1 MASSGER
8 GERTPATGSA
18 RERPTAGAARPTGR
32 PDPTASPIASTGTP
46 IASTA
51 TDDADPD
58 RTVDADPGRPVARG
72 ARGPRRGRSRLRRLA
87 YGVYFLFPPPW
98 RRRLVRLVMARYTV
112 GAVALVYDA
121 ENPDRLLLLRQPRSV
136 GWSLPA
142 GLLQRGERP
151 VDGCVRELAEETGLR
166 LSAEDLTPAVPN
178 AVVHTRGMWVDV
190 VFEARVPA
198 STVTLD
204 VDDAEVTEA
213 AWHRLD
219 NLPPLTVA
227 TARLLSYYGIGPYV
241 DYPEIRA

>member
-1 MASSGER
+1 MASR
-8 GERTPATGSA
+8 GDRPADPSATPS
-18 RERPTAGAARPTGR
+18 
-32 PDPTASPIASTGTP
+32 ASTPVASTPDAGTP
-46 IASTA
+46 VASTV
-51 TDDADPD
+51 TDDAETE
-58 RTVDADPGRPVARG
+58 RTVTRSGAGR
-72 ARGPRRGRSRLRRLA
+72 RRVRTRLRRAA
-87 YGVYFLFPPPW
+87 YGLYFFLPPKV

-121 ENPDRLLLLRQPRSV
+121 ERPGWMLLLRQPRSV

-178 AVVHTRGMWVDV
+178 AVVHTRGMWVDM

-198 STVTLD
+198 SAVTLA

-213 AWHRLD
+213 AWHRVD

>member
-1 MASSGER
+1 MAPASGPTAER
-8 GERTPATGSA
+8 DPASARTVTPAA
-18 RERPTAGAARPTGR
+18 RRP
-32 PDPTASPIASTGTP
+32 
-46 IASTA
+46 
-51 TDDADPD
+51 
-58 RTVDADPGRPVARG
+58 RG
-72 ARGPRRGRSRLRRLA
+72 VRSWLRRAA
-87 YGVYFLFPPPW
+87 YGVYFFLPPPL
-98 RRRLVRLVMARYTV
+98 RRRIVRLAMARYTV
-112 GAVALVYDA
+112 GAVALVYDS
-121 ENPDRLLLLRQPRSV
+121 EQPGRMLLLRQPRSV

-198 STVTLD
+198 SAVTLH
-204 VDDAEVTEA
+204 VDQAEVTEA

-241 DYPEIRA
+241 DYPEIRT

>member
-1 MASSGER
+1 MVSSGER
-8 GERTPATGSA
+8 GERAPATVPA
-18 RERPTAGAARPTGR
+18 PEH
-32 PDPTASPIASTGTP
+32 PTASAGHPADRPGATP
-46 IASTA
+46 ITSTA

-58 RTVDADPGRPVARG
+58 RPTSQA
-72 ARGPRRGRSRLRRLA
+72 ARGPRRLRTRLRRAA
-87 YGVYFLFPPPW
+87 YGVYFFLPPRL
-98 RRRLVRLVMARYTV
+98 RRRLVRLAMARYTV
-112 GAVALVYDA
+112 GAVALVYDT
-121 ENPDRLLLLRQPRSV
+121 EQPGRMLLLRHPRSV

-142 GLLQRGERP
+142 GLLERGERP

-166 LSAEDLTPAVPN
+166 LSAEELTLAVPN

-198 STVTLD
+198 SAVTLR

-241 DYPEIRA
+241 DYPEIRT